1 VSSSVAPLV
10 RSLLAGLTRYAPQ
23 RRAAMVIALSSV
35 VWLLPAPFGAY
46 AGLTTLA
53 CFVLAL
59 AVDMLL
65 LPPRAS
71 VAIVRDFPPQ
81 VGIGD
86 DAVGHYTVANR
97 TTRPIGVEL
106 HDRFPDLL
114 RGGVGHCMLHVTAG
128 AAQQVPFTATGMTRG
143 ASTLG
148 AVGAKITTRLGL
160 MGVTYAYDLAADVR
174 VIPSMSGVR
183 RYRLMAMQQRLSTLG
198 VRALRRKG
206 SGQAFAG
213 LREYVRGDDPRH
225 IDWKATSK
233 RDKLITR
240 EFTVERSQTV
250 ITLIDAGRAMT
261 QLSGTWSRFEQA
273 LSSALILTDIASNA
287 GDRVGTLVFD
297 DEIRAHVPAHASR
310 GALTQIRN
318 AFVPV
323 SATTREPDYAS
334 AFRFLATHQRKRAL
348 VVFFTDVIDIR
359 ASQALLA
366 HVSRSAARHLVLVVA
381 LRNDQL
387 FEAAA
392 VPADTTA
399 TRLFEAAAAE
409 EVIQARDAVLHRM
422 RRAGVIVLDVSPRV
436 MTAGVVNQ
444 YLDLKN
450 RGAL

>member
-1 VSSSVAPLV
+1 MLLRV
-10 RSLLAGLTRYAPQ
+10 RALCGGLARYTPQ
-23 RRAAMVIALSSV
+23 RRFARLVALASVAWLAPAPMGAYLGLAALTGIVIAL
-35 VWLLPAPFGAY
+35 AID
-46 AGLTTLA
+46 T
-53 CFVLAL
+53 
-59 AVDMLL
+59 LL
-65 LPPRAS
+65 LPPRPFVTIA
-71 VAIVRDFPPQ
+71 RDFPAQ

-86 DAVGHYTVANR
+86 DASGSYTVSNR
-97 TTRPIGVEL
+97 SARAIVVEL

-114 RGGVGHCMLHVTAG
+114 RGGLGTHTLLLAPHT
-128 AAQQVPFTATGMTRG
+128 QQELSIRATGCTRG
-143 ASTLG
+143 AASLG
-148 AVGAKITTRLGL
+148 AVGAKVTTRLGL
-160 MGVTYAYDLAADVR
+160 MGVTYGYDLPADVK

-183 RYRLMAMQQRLSTLG
+183 RFRLMAMQQRLGTLG

-213 LREYVRGDDPRH
+213 LREYVLGDDPRH

-240 EFTVERSQTV
+240 EFTLERSQTV
-250 ITLIDAGRAMT
+250 ITLIDAGRSMT
-261 QLSGTWSRFEQA
+261 QLSGSLSRFEQA

-323 SATTREPDYAS
+323 RATTCEPDYAS

-366 HVSRSAARHLVLVVA
+366 HVTRSAARHLVLVVA
-381 LRNDQL
+381 LRNDHL
-387 FEAAA
+387 FDAASLPIESNA
-392 VPADTTA
+392 P
-399 TRLFEAAAAE
+399 RLFEAAAAE

-444 YLDLKN
+444 YLELKS